1 MRRLL
6 VAICLLATPAWAIDG
21 PARVVDGD
29 TLVIARERIRI
40 QNYNAPELDQ
50 PGGQAAKARM
60 EALTRG
66 KTVHCDGKARDRY
79 GRLVARCDVD
89 GNDLG
94 KAMR

>member
-40 QNYNAPELDQ
+40 QNLNAPELDQ

-94 KAMR
+94 RAMR